1 MKSTDPSHPDYSNL
15 SKAFEEVKE
24 VNHKI
29 NEAIREAENR
39 LKLLEISRSFMDN
52 PVWGPTVPTVR
63 FVLSPAMREHFHH
76 KHFSYNHSWLS
87 LIVYL

>member
-1 MKSTDPSHPDYSNL
+1 MAGGEL
-15 SKAFEEVKE
+15 SCGDFRSAEVKE

-29 NEAIREAENR
+29 NESIREAENR

-63 FVLSPAMREHFHH
+63 LPPPPPPPFQHDHRAT
-76 KHFSYNHSWLS
+76 
-87 LIVYL
+87 